1 MEEFLKD
8 LNQSQREAVL
18 YNDGPSLVIAG
29 AGSGK
34 TRVLTYKIAYL
45 LQSGYAP
52 YNILALTFTNKAARE
67 MKERISRMVG
77 ADTASRLWMGTF
89 HSIFL
94 RILRTYADRIGF
106 DSKFTIYDSADSRN
120 LIKTIIK
127 EMSLDDKLYK
137 PATVQAIISNAKNA
151 LITPGAYAARKE
163 LIEADIRSNKPLIKD
178 IYKTYWNR
186 CARAGAMDFDD
197 LLLYTNIL
205 FRDHPDVREHYGNI
219 FRYVL
224 VDEYQDTNFAQHL
237 IVHQLAKDHNH
248 ICVVGDDA
256 QSIYSFRGANIS
268 NILNLK
274 TDYPGC
280 RTFKLE
286 QNYRSTQM
294 IVAAAN
300 SLIEKNKEQIPKHVF
315 SDNDEGSKIAV
326 LNAYSDFEEGYMI
339 ANRISEMRA
348 VSGFSYSDFAILY
361 RTNAQ
366 SRIFEEALRKKNIPY
381 KIYGGVSFYQRKEIK
396 DIVAYFRLTVNPH
409 DEEALKRIINYPARG
424 IGDTTVRK
432 IGECATTHNVS
443 LWQVVSDPLAYAL
456 PVNNGTLNKLKL
468 FRDLIESFRDAA
480 GEKNAYDLSEQII
493 KQSGIFAD
501 VFSDRTPENLSRQE
515 NLQELMNGVQ
525 EFCSL
530 REEEG
535 NESVSLIDF
544 LSEVSLATDQ
554 DNDKEENSDKV
565 TMMTV
570 HASKGLEFTNV
581 FVVGL
586 EEDLFPAAMSKNSE
600 REIEEERRLLYVAI
614 TRAEKNCILSYA
626 GTRYRNGQP
635 AAMPPSRF
643 LKDLDTRYISLSAGL
658 DNDKGGGFEKPED
671 MRFPSGGVFGRV
683 RSRQAEPER
692 SDSVNS
698 WNNRIGTNKPEHHRP
713 LTRMEQAMSKEP
725 SITSASKHGDLQV
738 GNIIRHD
745 RFGQGRIIEI
755 SGEGDNAKIG
765 VEFENVG
772 KKQLLL
778 KFAKFTVIE

>member
-1 MEEFLKD
+1 MYSVEEFLKD
-8 LNQSQREAVL
+8 LNLSQREAVL

-45 LQSGYAP
+45 LQTGYAP

-67 MKERISRMVG
+67 MKDRISRIVG

-89 HSIFL
+89 HSVFL

-106 DSKFTIYDSADSRN
+106 DSKFTIYDSADSKN
-120 LIKTIIK
+120 LIKAIIK
-127 EMSLDDKLYK
+127 EKALDDKLYK

-151 LITPGAYAARKE
+151 LITPGAYAASKE
-163 LIEADIRSNKPLIKD
+163 LIEADIRSKKPLIKD
-178 IYKTYWNR
+178 IYTEYWNR

-205 FRDHPDVREHYGNI
+205 FRDHPDVRDHYRNI
-219 FRYVL
+219 FRFIL

-268 NILNLK
+268 NILNLR

-286 QNYRSTQM
+286 QNYRSTRM

-315 SDNDEGSKIAV
+315 SDNDEGSKVAV
-326 LNAYSDFEEGYMI
+326 LNAYSDFEEGYMV

-348 VSGFSYSDFAILY
+348 ISGFSYSDFAILY

-381 KIYGGVSFYQRKEIK
+381 KIYGGLSFYQRKEIK
-396 DIVAYFRLTVNPH
+396 DIVAYFRMTVNPH
-409 DEEALKRIINYPARG
+409 DEEALKRIINYPSRG
-424 IGDTTVRK
+424 IGDTTLRK
-432 IGECATTHNVS
+432 IGECATKHSVS

-456 PVNNGTLNKLKL
+456 SVNNGTLDKLKN
-468 FRDLIESFRDAA
+468 FKELIDSFREAA
-480 GEKNAYDLSEQII
+480 EEKNAFDLAEQIV
-493 KQSGIFAD
+493 KQSGIFAA

-544 LSEVSLATDQ
+544 LNEISLATDQ

-586 EEDLFPAAMSKNSE
+586 EEDLFPSAMCKSSE

-626 GTRYRNGQP
+626 GTRYRNGSP
-635 AAMPPSRF
+635 TAMPPSRF
-643 LKDLDTRYISLSAGL
+643 LKDMDSRYLSLPSALNG
-658 DNDKGGGFEKPED
+658 DERPERREVD
-671 MRFPSGGVFGRV
+671 RFSSGNVFGRV
-683 RSRQAEPER
+683 RSRQW
-692 SDSVNS
+692 SDGLMNSVNS
-698 WNNRIGTNKPEHHRP
+698 KVRKSDPYNSEQYRSLI
-713 LTRMEQAMSKEP
+713 RMEQAVSKE
-725 SITSASKHGDLQV
+725 SSSTLKQIGNIRV

-745 RFGQGRIIEI
+745 RFGQGEVINI
-755 SGEGDNAKIG
+755 SGDGDNAKIG

-778 KFAKFTVIE
+778 KFAKFTVVE

>member
-1 MEEFLKD
+1 MEEFLKN
-8 LNQSQREAVL
+8 LNPSQREAVL
-18 YNDGPSLVIAG
+18 YNEGPSLVIAG

-45 LQSGYAP
+45 LQTGYAP

-67 MKERISRMVG
+67 MKERISRIVG
-77 ADTASRLWMGTF
+77 EDTASRLWMGTF
-89 HSIFL
+89 HSVFL

-106 DSKFTIYDSADSRN
+106 DSKFTIYDSADSKN

-127 EMSLDDKLYK
+127 ERSLDDKLYK

-151 LITPGAYAARKE
+151 LITPGAYAASKE
-163 LIEADIRSNKPLIKD
+163 LVEADERSKKPLIKD
-178 IYKTYWNR
+178 IYAEYWNR

-197 LLLYTNIL
+197 FLLYTNIL
-205 FRDHPDVREHYGNI
+205 FRDHPDVRDHYSKI
-219 FRYVL
+219 FRYIL

-268 NILNLK
+268 NILNLR

-280 RTFKLE
+280 RIFKLE
-286 QNYRSTQM
+286 QNYRSTRM

-300 SLIEKNKEQIPKHVF
+300 SLIEKNKEQIPKHIF
-315 SDNDEGSKIAV
+315 SDNDEGSKVAV
-326 LNAYSDFEEGYMI
+326 LSAYSDFEEGYMI
-339 ANRISEMRA
+339 ANRIAEMRA

-366 SRIFEEALRKKNIPY
+366 SRIFEEALRKKSIPY
-381 KIYGGVSFYQRKEIK
+381 KIYGGLSFYQRKEIK
-396 DIVAYFRLTVNPH
+396 DIVAYFRMTVNPH
-409 DEEALKRIINYPARG
+409 DEEALKRIINYPPRG
-424 IGDTTVRK
+424 IGDTTLRK
-432 IGECATTHNVS
+432 IGECATTHKVS
-443 LWQVVSDPLAYAL
+443 LWQVVSDPLTYAL
-456 PVNNGTLNKLKL
+456 PVNNGTLDKLRN
-468 FRDLIESFRDAA
+468 FTDLIDSFRESA
-480 GEKNAYDLSEQII
+480 EKKNAFDLAEQII
-493 KQSGIFAD
+493 KQSGIFTE
-501 VFSDRTPENLSRQE
+501 VFSNRNPEDLSRQE

-525 EFCSL
+525 EFCTL

-535 NESVSLIDF
+535 NESVALIDF
-544 LSEVSLATDQ
+544 LSEISLATDQ

-586 EEDLFPAAMSKNSE
+586 EEDLFPSAMCKSSE

-635 AAMPPSRF
+635 TAMPPSRF
-643 LKDLDTRYISLSAGL
+643 LKDMDSRYLSLPSTF
-658 DNDKGGGFEKPED
+658 DGGERQERLSQN
-671 MRFPSGGVFGRV
+671 RFSSGNMLGRV
-683 RSRQAEPER
+683 RSRQWSEELSP
-692 SDSVNS
+692 VNS
-698 WNNRIGTNKPEHHRP
+698 GAKQSFSSGSEHYRP
-713 LTRMEQAMSKEP
+713 LTRIEQAVSKE
-725 SITSASKHGDLQV
+725 STGTLKQFGNLQV
-738 GNIIRHD
+738 GSIIRHD
-745 RFGQGRIIEI
+745 RFGQGKVIEL
-755 SGEGDNAKIG
+755 SGEGENAKMG
-765 VEFENVG
+765 VDFENVG

-778 KFAKFTVIE
+778 KFAKFTVVE